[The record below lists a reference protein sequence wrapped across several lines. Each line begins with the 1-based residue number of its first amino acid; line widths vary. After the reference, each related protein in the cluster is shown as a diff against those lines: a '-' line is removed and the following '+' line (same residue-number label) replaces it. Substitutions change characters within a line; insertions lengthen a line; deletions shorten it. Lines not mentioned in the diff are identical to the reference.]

1 MSTLTWTGTR
11 RTSSF
16 EIGSERPLA
25 DINTTPL
32 IDVLLVLLVM
42 LVITIPAATHSLAV
56 DLPSCGADCG
66 PHSVDPVRNRLSIAN
81 DDTLLWNGAPIA
93 EGALSST
100 LGATR
105 RLPVEPEL
113 QFAPAAGASYDA
125 AAHALAIVKA
135 SGVTKFGFVGN
146 ETFRD
151 FPGLAP
157 RSE

>member
-1 MSTLTWTGTR
+1 MSTLTWAASR
-11 RTSSF
+11 RTSSV
-16 EIGSERPLA
+16 EIGPEQPLA

-56 DLPSCGADCG
+56 DLPTCGADCEAV
-66 PHSVDPVRNRLSIAN
+66 SVDPVRNRLSIDN

-100 LGATR
+100 LAATR

-125 AAHALAIVKA
+125 AAHALSIVKA

-146 ETFRD
+146 EAFRD
-151 FPGLAP
+151 FPRPAA
-157 RSE
+157 RSD